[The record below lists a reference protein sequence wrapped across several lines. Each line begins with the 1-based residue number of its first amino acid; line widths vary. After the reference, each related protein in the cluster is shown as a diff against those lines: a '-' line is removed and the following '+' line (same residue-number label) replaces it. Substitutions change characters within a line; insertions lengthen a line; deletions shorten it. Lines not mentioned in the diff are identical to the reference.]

1 MRPADFSENDGI
13 ADDDESV
20 DACSRD
26 GDDAEDD
33 AEDDA
38 DDQARLP
45 ATSIEGTSEALPWH
59 RGPPVLKTARDIDM
73 WDNVIIRR
81 STGRVTVL
89 CGRGAL
95 RRIERARA
103 REGEGRR
110 VASRRVAYQMDG
122 RDDLQ

>member
-1 MRPADFSENDGI
+1 MYSEVSVAARSKATTGAPMRPADFSENDGI

-45 ATSIEGTSEALPWH
+45 VTS
-59 RGPPVLKTARDIDM
+59 
-73 WDNVIIRR
+73 
-81 STGRVTVL
+81 
-89 CGRGAL
+89 
-95 RRIERARA
+95 
-103 REGEGRR
+103 
-110 VASRRVAYQMDG
+110 
-122 RDDLQ
+122 